1 MRDANHKAYQ
11 NLNGM
16 GVDTMDFK
24 DMNGMNKHQKIM
36 EQHKRA
42 ARRNF
47 LIGSRDEKDKIKE
60 RYKPANLRGILKLK
74 GDLMEKS

>member
-36 EQHKRA
+36 E
-42 ARRNF
+42 
-47 LIGSRDEKDKIKE
+47 
-60 RYKPANLRGILKLK
+60 
-74 GDLMEKS
+74 